1 MITREMLM
9 DESAKGKKIYEH
21 WINIPRNGS
30 MRSPLREDKNPSFY
44 IRPSKTNGEWI
55 WTDYGTKESG
65 SALDFAAR
73 KFDYNLPSDF
83 VKLVQQIWTEILKK
97 PLPENDERMDK
108 KYFSN
113 DDVLATLGKKNLLG
127 NHLSK
132 YAPADRVADA
142 LTTYNVGC
150 SKFEQVLFWHTDTR
164 GRHCAKKPTTYRQKD
179 STITKKRLNG
189 KGADTYFKY
198 ASQDE
203 REQPPLPLFGAHLA
217 KDNPN
222 LPIVVF
228 EGEDQ
233 ALMAYLKLA
242 DKFLYMAC
250 SGPLSASKF
259 EDLKGRTVLF
269 APDLDVLV
277 STEKMEQLHGTIER
291 IRSLKVKIEIWPLM
305 EQLAPEVKSAFTP
318 EAYKTLDI
326 RDYFEAQQVLASTE
340 VAGG

>member
-1 MITREMLM
+1 MISREMLM
-9 DESAKGKKIYEH
+9 DKTAKGRTIYEN
-21 WINIPRNGS
+21 WIDIPRNGS

-44 IRPSKTNGEWI
+44 IRPSKTTGEWI

-65 SALDFAAR
+65 SALDFAAH
-73 KFDYNLPSDF
+73 KFGYNLPSDF
-83 VKLVQQIWTEILKK
+83 AKLAQQIWTEILNL
-97 PLPENDERMDK
+97 PLPENDEQMDK

-113 DDVLATLGKKNLLG
+113 EDVLATLGKKNILDD
-127 NHLSK
+127 HLSK

-142 LTTYNVGC
+142 LTTYNVGSC
-150 SKFEQVLFWHTDTR
+150 KFEQVIFWHTDTN
-164 GRHCAKKPTTYRQKD
+164 GRHCAKKPTTYRQKED
-179 STITKKRLNG
+179 TITKKRLNG

-198 ASQDE
+198 ASQDQG
-203 REQPPLPLFGAHLA
+203 EQPTLPLFGAHLA
-217 KDNPN
+217 KDNSN

-233 ALMAYLKLA
+233 ALMAHLKLGGE
-242 DKFLYMAC
+242 FLYMAC
-250 SGPLSASKF
+250 SGPLSSSKF
-259 EDLKGRTVLF
+259 ESLEGRTALF

-291 IRSLKVKIEIWPLM
+291 VRSLKVKIEIWPLM